1 MSSKKG
7 GATRKSGPRK
17 TNKSTFW
24 VYGGILGLLLALI
37 GFGIWQGTRTNQV
50 LGEDFPIASRE
61 HIPDGQK
68 AVDYNSDPPTS
79 GQHYALPA
87 EAGFYNEAPADET
100 LVHNLEHGHVVIYY
114 NCELVNAAECETLK
128 QQIKENM
135 SQAGLVRETR
145 TIKLVAV
152 PRPGM
157 PNLITYTSWGR
168 LYRANALDPNEFQL
182 YVSQNRNRAAPEP
195 LAE

>member
-1 MSSKKG
+1 MSAKKSIPSEKRPVR
-7 GATRKSGPRK
+7 RK
-17 TNKSTFW
+17 KSAFGYY
-24 VYGGILGLLLALI
+24 VGIAIALLALI
-37 GFGIWQGTRTNQV
+37 GFGIWQGTRTSV
-50 LGEDFPIASRE
+50 ILGEDFPIASRE

-68 AVDYNSDPPTS
+68 ALDYNSDPPTS
-79 GQHYALPA
+79 GQHYDVPA

-114 NCELVNAAECETLK
+114 NCELISVEECEPLK
-128 QQIKENM
+128 QQIKNSM
-135 SQAGLVRETR
+135 SEAGLVRETR

-168 LYRANALDPNEFQL
+168 LYRADAFDPEEFQL
-182 YVSQNRNRAAPEP
+182 YVKQNRNRAAPEP